1 MKANV
6 EPSTMWEITST
17 KHAWIIAG
25 ALAAVLRRASVWTDE
40 HHQRTALPRA
50 EEDPCGIL

>member
-40 HHQRTALPRA
+40 HHQRTSLPRA